1 MTTALRGLEPR
12 AGLPPP
18 DGWLARRTVGVL
30 RLALPAAALLLI
42 ALVIAWPQITGRGA
56 GLIVP
61 MFAPGEMD
69 GADAMRMHRPRY
81 VGQTKN
87 DEPFELTAASAS
99 LDPLSPSRVYLD
111 QLAAEIDARGER
123 DFRLQAVS
131 GIYDRDR
138 ARLDLS
144 NGIEV
149 TTSDGYRFVTP
160 SASVNL
166 ERGRVVG
173 KEPIAGA
180 GPSGTLS
187 ADRFEF
193 EDGGQILR
201 FQDRV
206 KVVLQ
211 PRPDVRS

>member
-1 MTTALRGLEPR
+1 MNVALRGLDPR
-12 AGLPPP
+12 QGSPPP
-18 DGWLARRTVGVL
+18 EGWLARRTVGVL
-30 RLALPAAALLLI
+30 RLALPIGALLLV
-42 ALVIAWPQITGRGA
+42 ALVMAWPQITGRGA

-61 MFAPGEMD
+61 MFAPGEID

-81 VGQTKN
+81 VGQTKH
-87 DEPFELTAASAS
+87 DEPFELTAASAA
-99 LDPLSPSRVYLD
+99 LDPLSPSRVHLD

-138 ARLDLS
+138 DRLDLS
-144 NGIEV
+144 DGIEV
-149 TTSDGYRFVTP
+149 TTSDGYRFETP
-160 SASVNL
+160 TASVNL

-173 KEPIAGA
+173 DQPIAGA
-180 GPSGTLS
+180 GPSGTLA

-201 FQDRV
+201 FKGRV

-211 PRPDVRS
+211 PRSDVRS